1 MWNDDENILRFSRE
15 GNLREVSA
23 GPVAVASNG
32 TVVKRRPEDLTP
44 REQEILQLVWA
55 GLTNRTIAEQL
66 HISIKTAEA
75 HRANMMKKLRVS
87 NIAQLLKTALEEG
100 LLAHPYRRPWRT
112 APLRPGMHRRFARC
126 TAAHQRAARRRRDRR
141 SRPTR
146 RPWRSRRAAN
156 HRVNG
161 PISRKVCFAAR

>member
-32 TVVKRRPEDLTP
+32 TVVKRSPEDLTP

-100 LLAHPYRRPWRT
+100 LLATH
-112 APLRPGMHRRFARC
+112 AG
-126 TAAHQRAARRRRDRR
+126 
-141 SRPTR
+141 
-146 RPWRSRRAAN
+146 
-156 HRVNG
+156 
-161 PISRKVCFAAR
+161 

>member
-1 MWNDDENILRFSRE
+1 MMWNDNENVLRFSRE
-15 GNLREVSA
+15 GNLREVPP
-23 GPVAVASNG
+23 GTDPVASSSTMAR
-32 TVVKRRPEDLTP
+32 RRPEDLTP

-100 LLAHPYRRPWRT
+100 LLATH
-112 APLRPGMHRRFARC
+112 AG
-126 TAAHQRAARRRRDRR
+126 
-141 SRPTR
+141 
-146 RPWRSRRAAN
+146 
-156 HRVNG
+156 
-161 PISRKVCFAAR
+161 

>member
-1 MWNDDENILRFSRE
+1 MWNDQQNIVRSARE
-15 GNLREVSA
+15 DNAQDGLSGLSLVS
-23 GPVAVASNG
+23 GVNM
-32 TVVKRRPEDLTP
+32 VVKRRPEDLTP

-100 LLAHPYRRPWRT
+100 LLATH
-112 APLRPGMHRRFARC
+112 AG
-126 TAAHQRAARRRRDRR
+126 
-141 SRPTR
+141 
-146 RPWRSRRAAN
+146 
-156 HRVNG
+156 
-161 PISRKVCFAAR
+161 

>member
-1 MWNDDENILRFSRE
+1 MWNDQQERVRIAQGDTAR
-15 GNLREVSA
+15 A
-23 GPVAVASNG
+23 GSPQLHLASSPTVA
-32 TVVKRRPEDLTP
+32 VKRRPEDLTP

-100 LLAHPYRRPWRT
+100 LLATH
-112 APLRPGMHRRFARC
+112 AG
-126 TAAHQRAARRRRDRR
+126 
-141 SRPTR
+141 
-146 RPWRSRRAAN
+146 
-156 HRVNG
+156 
-161 PISRKVCFAAR
+161 

>member
-1 MWNDDENILRFSRE
+1 MWNDQDILRSAREDNARE
-15 GNLREVSA
+15 GTSGLSLVSGGSMA
-23 GPVAVASNG
+23 
-32 TVVKRRPEDLTP
+32 VKRRPEDLTP

-100 LLAHPYRRPWRT
+100 LLATH
-112 APLRPGMHRRFARC
+112 AG
-126 TAAHQRAARRRRDRR
+126 
-141 SRPTR
+141 
-146 RPWRSRRAAN
+146 
-156 HRVNG
+156 
-161 PISRKVCFAAR
+161 

>member
-1 MWNDDENILRFSRE
+1 MWNDQDVLRRAREENVQDLSS
-15 GNLREVSA
+15 GLSLVSGGSIA
-23 GPVAVASNG
+23 
-32 TVVKRRPEDLTP
+32 VKRRPEDLTP

-100 LLAHPYRRPWRT
+100 LLATH
-112 APLRPGMHRRFARC
+112 AG
-126 TAAHQRAARRRRDRR
+126 
-141 SRPTR
+141 
-146 RPWRSRRAAN
+146 
-156 HRVNG
+156 
-161 PISRKVCFAAR
+161 

>member
-1 MWNDDENILRFSRE
+1 MWNDQNLLRSARE
-15 GNLREVSA
+15 DNARDGAAGLSVVPGVSL
-23 GPVAVASNG
+23 
-32 TVVKRRPEDLTP
+32 TTKRRPEDLTP

-100 LLAHPYRRPWRT
+100 LLATHGNQP
-112 APLRPGMHRRFARC
+112 
-126 TAAHQRAARRRRDRR
+126 D
-141 SRPTR
+141 
-146 RPWRSRRAAN
+146 
-156 HRVNG
+156 
-161 PISRKVCFAAR
+161 FAADPVFIPFDLFGEADFADLGFK

>member
-1 MWNDDENILRFSRE
+1 MWSEEQNVAQVERE
-15 GNLREVSA
+15 AKVHASTPGQ
-23 GPVAVASNG
+23 AVGGGLA
-32 TVVKRRPEDLTP
+32 TKRRPEDLTP

-100 LLAHPYRRPWRT
+100 LLATH
-112 APLRPGMHRRFARC
+112 AG
-126 TAAHQRAARRRRDRR
+126 
-141 SRPTR
+141 
-146 RPWRSRRAAN
+146 
-156 HRVNG
+156 
-161 PISRKVCFAAR
+161 

>member
-1 MWNDDENILRFSRE
+1 MWNDNQDVLRSAREENVRDLSSGLSLVSE
-15 GNLREVSA
+15 GSMA
-23 GPVAVASNG
+23 
-32 TVVKRRPEDLTP
+32 VKRRPEELTP

-100 LLAHPYRRPWRT
+100 LLATH
-112 APLRPGMHRRFARC
+112 AG
-126 TAAHQRAARRRRDRR
+126 
-141 SRPTR
+141 
-146 RPWRSRRAAN
+146 
-156 HRVNG
+156 
-161 PISRKVCFAAR
+161 

>member
-1 MWNDDENILRFSRE
+1 MWNDKQDVLRIAREENVQDVPARLSLVPGE
-15 GNLREVSA
+15 GLA
-23 GPVAVASNG
+23 
-32 TVVKRRPEDLTP
+32 VKRRPEDLTP

-100 LLAHPYRRPWRT
+100 LLATH
-112 APLRPGMHRRFARC
+112 AG
-126 TAAHQRAARRRRDRR
+126 
-141 SRPTR
+141 
-146 RPWRSRRAAN
+146 
-156 HRVNG
+156 
-161 PISRKVCFAAR
+161 

>member
-1 MWNDDENILRFSRE
+1 MWNDRNILRSARE
-15 GNLREVSA
+15 DNAREEVAGLSIVPDVSLTA
-23 GPVAVASNG
+23 
-32 TVVKRRPEDLTP
+32 KRRPEDLTP

-100 LLAHPYRRPWRT
+100 LLATH
-112 APLRPGMHRRFARC
+112 AG
-126 TAAHQRAARRRRDRR
+126 
-141 SRPTR
+141 
-146 RPWRSRRAAN
+146 
-156 HRVNG
+156 
-161 PISRKVCFAAR
+161 

>member
-1 MWNDDENILRFSRE
+1 MWNDQNLVRSTRE
-15 GNLREVSA
+15 DNARDGSA
-23 GPVAVASNG
+23 GLSVVSG
-32 TVVKRRPEDLTP
+32 VSLTVKRRPEDLTP

-100 LLAHPYRRPWRT
+100 LLATH
-112 APLRPGMHRRFARC
+112 AG
-126 TAAHQRAARRRRDRR
+126 
-141 SRPTR
+141 
-146 RPWRSRRAAN
+146 
-156 HRVNG
+156 
-161 PISRKVCFAAR
+161 

>member
-1 MWNDDENILRFSRE
+1 MWSEQQS
-15 GNLREVSA
+15 
-23 GPVAVASNG
+23 
-32 TVVKRRPEDLTP
+32 VVQVERDANAQGSTPGIPKALGGGLPTKRRPEELTP

-100 LLAHPYRRPWRT
+100 LLATH
-112 APLRPGMHRRFARC
+112 AG
-126 TAAHQRAARRRRDRR
+126 
-141 SRPTR
+141 
-146 RPWRSRRAAN
+146 
-156 HRVNG
+156 
-161 PISRKVCFAAR
+161 

>member
-1 MWNDDENILRFSRE
+1 MWNDQNLLRSARE
-15 GNLREVSA
+15 DNARDGAAGLSVVPGVSL
-23 GPVAVASNG
+23 
-32 TVVKRRPEDLTP
+32 TTKRRPEDLTP

-100 LLAHPYRRPWRT
+100 LLATH
-112 APLRPGMHRRFARC
+112 AG
-126 TAAHQRAARRRRDRR
+126 
-141 SRPTR
+141 
-146 RPWRSRRAAN
+146 
-156 HRVNG
+156 
-161 PISRKVCFAAR
+161 

>member
-44 REQEILQLVWA
+44 RSRRFCSWWA

-75 HRANMMKKLRVS
+75 HRANMMKKPGL
-87 NIAQLLKTALEEG
+87 NIAQLPEDGARRG
-100 LLAHPYRRPWRT
+100 LLATH
-112 APLRPGMHRRFARC
+112 AG
-126 TAAHQRAARRRRDRR
+126 
-141 SRPTR
+141 
-146 RPWRSRRAAN
+146 
-156 HRVNG
+156 
-161 PISRKVCFAAR
+161 